1 MTLSVFA
8 TSAVAAWA
16 LAHATA
22 TLATTVALAGIAG
35 VMTFAVA
42 LTAPFARVRSRTIAT
57 GLTLVGSWSPTWVL
71 GVAVGSAGL
80 SYGAVASRGLLAGG
94 GPAALAAGTGAAMLV
109 AFLAAFLLRTR
120 ARNGA

>member
-1 MTLSVFA
+1 
-8 TSAVAAWA
+8 
-16 LAHATA
+16 
-22 TLATTVALAGIAG
+22 LATTVALAGIAG

-57 GLTLVGSWSPTWVL
+57 GLTLVCSWSPTWVL

-80 SYGAVASRGLLAGG
+80 SYGAVASRGLLAGS